1 LLALEFTILKMKKSS
16 LILIF
21 FPLFLMGQEP
31 DFMLWSKASLNYS
44 INKKTSISFSQGLR
58 LRENASLKDEL
69 FSNFSISRKWN
80 KRWRIAMDYRLIEE
94 YDVFFNSELQHRFSL
109 DLRWRKK
116 IDRLTIKSRSRFQ
129 YGSSL
134 AFRERLSVHY
144 NLPKTPLEPS
154 FLLETFS
161 DFSSVAK
168 LRATIGASYPL
179 AKSTDIDLYYR
190 LQNNFDKASI
200 VYILGLGISHDI

>member
-1 LLALEFTILKMKKSS
+1 MKKSS

-21 FPLFLMGQEP
+21 FPLFLFGQES
-31 DFMLWSKASLNYS
+31 DFMLWSKASVNYS
-44 INKKTSISFSQGLR
+44 INKKADISFTQGLR

-69 FSNFSISRKWN
+69 YSNFSISRKWN
-80 KRWRIAMDYRLIEE
+80 KRWRVAMDYRLIEE

-109 DLRWRKK
+109 DFSWRKK

-134 AFRERLSVHY
+134 VFRERISAHY
-144 NLPKTPLEPS
+144 NLRKTPLEPS
-154 FLLETFS
+154 FLLESFY
-161 DFSSVAK
+161 DFSTVTK
-168 LRATIGASYPL
+168 LRATIGATYPL

-190 LQNNFDKASI
+190 LQNDFKNASLI
-200 VYILGLGISHDI
+200 YILGIGISQDI

>member
-1 LLALEFTILKMKKSS
+1 MKKSS

-21 FPLFLMGQEP
+21 FPLFLFGQES
-31 DFMLWSKASLNYS
+31 DFMLWSKASVNYS
-44 INKKTSISFSQGLR
+44 INKKADISFTQGLR

-69 FSNFSISRKWN
+69 YSNFSISRKWN
-80 KRWRIAMDYRLIEE
+80 KRWRVAMDYRLIEE

-109 DLRWRKK
+109 DFSWQKK

-134 AFRERLSVHY
+134 VFRERISAHY
-144 NLPKTPLEPS
+144 NLRKTPLEPS
-154 FLLETFS
+154 FLLESFY
-161 DFSSVAK
+161 DFSTVTK
-168 LRATIGASYPL
+168 LRATIGATYPL

-190 LQNNFDKASI
+190 LQNDFKNASLI
-200 VYILGLGISHDI
+200 YILGIGISQDI

>member
-1 LLALEFTILKMKKSS
+1 MKKSS

-44 INKKTSISFSQGLR
+44 INKKTNISFSQGLR

-80 KRWRIAMDYRLIEE
+80 KSWRIAMDYRLIEE
-94 YDVFFNSELQHRFSL
+94 YDVFFNSEIQHRFSL
-109 DLRWRKK
+109 DLSWRKK
-116 IDRLTIKSRSRFQ
+116 VDRLTIKSRSRFQ

-134 AFRERLSVHY
+134 VFRERLSAHY

-161 DFSSVAK
+161 DFSSFAK
-168 LRATIGASYPL
+168 LRATLGASYPL

-200 VYILGLGISHDI
+200 VYILGVGISHDI

>member
-1 LLALEFTILKMKKSS
+1 MKKSS

-21 FPLFLMGQEP
+21 FPLFLFGQES
-31 DFMLWSKASLNYS
+31 DFMLWSKASVNYS
-44 INKKTSISFSQGLR
+44 INKKANISFTQGLR

-69 FSNFSISRKWN
+69 YSNFSISRKWN
-80 KRWRIAMDYRLIEE
+80 KRWRVAMDYRLIEE

-109 DLRWRKK
+109 DFSWRKK

-134 AFRERLSVHY
+134 VFRERISAHY
-144 NLPKTPLEPS
+144 NLRKTPLEPS
-154 FLLETFS
+154 FLLESFY
-161 DFSSVAK
+161 DFSTVTK
-168 LRATIGASYPL
+168 LRATIGATYPL

-190 LQNNFDKASI
+190 LQNDFKNASLI
-200 VYILGLGISHDI
+200 YILGIGISQDI

>member
-1 LLALEFTILKMKKSS
+1 MKKSS

-21 FPLFLMGQEP
+21 FPLFLFGQES
-31 DFMLWSKASLNYS
+31 DFMLWSKASVNYS
-44 INKKTSISFSQGLR
+44 INKKADISFTQGLR

-69 FSNFSISRKWN
+69 YSNFSISRKWN
-80 KRWRIAMDYRLIEE
+80 KRWRVAMDYRLIEE

-109 DLRWRKK
+109 DFNWQKK

-134 AFRERLSVHY
+134 VFRERISAHY
-144 NLPKTPLEPS
+144 NLRKTPLEPS
-154 FLLETFS
+154 FLLESFY
-161 DFSSVAK
+161 DFSTVTK
-168 LRATIGASYPL
+168 LRATIGATYPL

-190 LQNNFDKASI
+190 LQNDFKNASLI
-200 VYILGLGISHDI
+200 YILGIGISQDI

>member
-1 LLALEFTILKMKKSS
+1 MKKSS

-21 FPLFLMGQEP
+21 FPLFLFGQES
-31 DFMLWSKASLNYS
+31 DFMLWSKASVNYS
-44 INKKTSISFSQGLR
+44 INKKADISFAQGLR

-69 FSNFSISRKWN
+69 YSNFSISRKWN
-80 KRWRIAMDYRLIEE
+80 KRWRVAMDYRLIEE

-109 DLRWRKK
+109 DFSWRKK

-134 AFRERLSVHY
+134 VFRERISAHY
-144 NLPKTPLEPS
+144 NLRKTPLEPS
-154 FLLETFS
+154 FLLESFY
-161 DFSSVAK
+161 DFSTVTK
-168 LRATIGASYPL
+168 LRATIGATYPL

-190 LQNNFDKASI
+190 LQNDFKNASLI
-200 VYILGLGISHDI
+200 YILGIGISQDI

>member
-1 LLALEFTILKMKKSS
+1 MKKSS

-21 FPLFLMGQEP
+21 FPLFLFGQES
-31 DFMLWSKASLNYS
+31 DFMLWSKASVNYS
-44 INKKTSISFSQGLR
+44 INKKANISFTQGLR

-69 FSNFSISRKWN
+69 YSNFSISRKWN
-80 KRWRIAMDYRLIEE
+80 KRWSVAMDYRLIEE

-109 DLRWRKK
+109 DFSWRKK

-134 AFRERLSVHY
+134 VFRERISAHY
-144 NLPKTPLEPS
+144 NLRKTPLEPS
-154 FLLETFS
+154 FLLESFY
-161 DFSSVAK
+161 DFSTVTK
-168 LRATIGASYPL
+168 LRATIGATYPL

-190 LQNNFDKASI
+190 LQNDFKNASLI
-200 VYILGLGISHDI
+200 YILGIGISQDI